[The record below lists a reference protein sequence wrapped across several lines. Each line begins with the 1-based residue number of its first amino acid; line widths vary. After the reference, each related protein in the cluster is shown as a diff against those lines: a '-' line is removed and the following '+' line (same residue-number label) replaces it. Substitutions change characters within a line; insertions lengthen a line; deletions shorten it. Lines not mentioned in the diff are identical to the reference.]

1 MSTERSDFASRYVGN
16 LVAVLNALPLDAI
29 DRALAALEAAYDEG
43 RQVFIVGNGGSA
55 ATASHMC
62 NDLVWGMAQIG
73 RPSFRAVALTDNVPL
88 ITAIANDLSYDEVF
102 TVPLRALAK
111 PGDLLVV
118 ISGSGNSRNAMRAA
132 EVAKELALTT
142 VGFLG
147 RGGGKLGAM
156 VDVPVV
162 VPSDDYGPI
171 EDIHMMFDHLIISY
185 FRKRASALAPKA

>member
-73 RPSFRAVALTDNVPL
+73 RPSFRAIALTDNVPL
-88 ITAIANDLSYDEVF
+88 MTAISNDLSYDEVF

-118 ISGSGNSRNAMRAA
+118 ISGSGNSRNAVRAA
-132 EVAKELALTT
+132 EVAKEMALNT

-185 FRKRASALAPKA
+185 FRKRERA

>member
-1 MSTERSDFASRYVGN
+1 MTHERTAFSARYVRDLIG
-16 LVAVLNALPLDAI
+16 VLDALPHDAI
-29 DRALAALEAAYDEG
+29 GRALEALERAYDEG

-55 ATASHMC
+55 ATASHMA

-73 RPSFRAVALTDNVPL
+73 RPSFRAVALTDCVPL
-88 ITAIANDLSYDEVF
+88 ITAISNDLSYNEIF

-118 ISGSGNSRNAMRAA
+118 FTGSGNSPNVVRAV
-132 EVAKELALTT
+132 EVAREMGLGT

-147 RGGGKLGAM
+147 RGGGKLGPV
-156 VDVPVV
+156 VDVPVI

-171 EDIHMMFDHLIISY
+171 EDIHMMFDHLIIRY
-185 FRKRASALAPKA
+185 FRNRKVEGR

>member
-1 MSTERSDFASRYVGN
+1 MTTERREFASRYVSN
-16 LVAVLNALPLDAI
+16 LIEVLKALPLDAI
-29 DRALAALEAAYDEG
+29 EASLATLERAYDEG

-62 NDLVWGMAQIG
+62 NDLVWGLAQIH

-102 TVPLRALAK
+102 TVPLRALSN
-111 PGDLLVV
+111 PGDVLVV
-118 ISGSGNSRNAMRAA
+118 ISGSGNSRNVVRAV
-132 EVAKELALTT
+132 EVAKERSLTT

-147 RGGGKLGAM
+147 KGGGRLGAM
-156 VDVPVV
+156 VDVPVI

-171 EDIHMMFDHLIISY
+171 EDIHMMFDHLAISY
-185 FRKRASALAPKA
+185 FRQRVSPAR